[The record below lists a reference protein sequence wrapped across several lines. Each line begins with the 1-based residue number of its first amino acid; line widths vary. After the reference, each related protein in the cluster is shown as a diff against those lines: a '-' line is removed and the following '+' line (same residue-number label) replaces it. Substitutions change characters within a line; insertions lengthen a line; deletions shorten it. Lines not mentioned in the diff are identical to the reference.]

1 MTFYDEYCYNL
12 MEAAIKSGAEGYG
25 LSKEACV
32 AYMNMMSGI
41 RQAQQYIQERSQDFR
56 KELAEG
62 MTKGNAAHIEEYLNR
77 RNVEEMKQRVESFLN
92 SEPQE
97 INESEEVED
106 GEEMGD

>member
-12 MEAAIKSGAEGYG
+12 MESAIKSGAEGYG

-41 RQAQQYIQERSQDFR
+41 RQAQQYIQERRQDFR
-56 KELAEG
+56 KELAEE
-62 MTKGNAAHIEEYLNR
+62 MVKGSNERTTTTTA
-77 RNVEEMKQRVESFLN
+77 
-92 SEPQE
+92 SEHQSLAVIAE
-97 INESEEVED
+97 GKKDKESEEVED